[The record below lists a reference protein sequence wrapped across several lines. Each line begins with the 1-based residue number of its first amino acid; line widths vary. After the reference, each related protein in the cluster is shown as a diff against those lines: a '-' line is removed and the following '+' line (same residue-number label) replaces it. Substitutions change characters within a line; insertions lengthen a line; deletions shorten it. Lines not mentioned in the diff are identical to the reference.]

1 MINLT
6 ELHKLSALNET
17 IDYDLSGVENMLAV
31 VENIELENIQAQPK
45 NTTVFH
51 LNDSQLFSIS
61 KPVIGLNIN
70 DGKFISSGA
79 F

>member
-17 IDYDLSGVENMLAV
+17 IVYDLSGIETMLAV
-31 VENIELENIQAQPK
+31 VENIELGSIHEES
-45 NTTVFH
+45 NTPTVFH
-51 LNDSQLFSIS
+51 QNNSPLFPIS
-61 KPVIGLNIN
+61 ESVVGLNLT